1 MKRANG
7 LTFISL
13 FALIASA
20 QAQNANGA
28 SVASRVAEFGPMQF
42 MGLGIA
48 TLALVAIVR
57 EFTSPRRRRI

>member
-28 SVASRVAEFGPMQF
+28 AVASRVAEFGPMQF
-42 MGLGIA
+42 LGLAVA
-48 TLALVAIVR
+48 TLVLGAIIR
-57 EFTSPRRRRI
+57 EFTAPRRRPI